1 MTTKL
6 PFYLCS
12 RARLSDTII
21 EGKISESVC
30 VLPDKKTNEC
40 NIEYNKKYGGSC
52 GDYTENTL
60 KLQKQISLLMDE
72 KKDLTH
78 ENEKLKTLVETNKK
92 LYESELKNKNLQIEI
107 YKLKMS

>member
-1 MTTKL
+1 MTTKI

-12 RARLSDTII
+12 RARLSDTIL
-21 EGKISESVC
+21 EGKISESIC

-40 NIEYNKKYGGSC
+40 NIECKKNMGKVA

>member
-1 MTTKL
+1 
-6 PFYLCS
+6 
-12 RARLSDTII
+12 
-21 EGKISESVC
+21 
-30 VLPDKKTNEC
+30 
-40 NIEYNKKYGGSC
+40 
-52 GDYTENTL
+52 
-60 KLQKQISLLMDE
+60 MDE

>member
-30 VLPDKKTNEC
+30 VFPDKKTNEC
-40 NIEYNKKYGGSC
+40 NIECKKNYGGSC
-52 GDYTENTL
+52 GEYTENTL